1 MIRTIAE
8 WNELENF
15 ILNKG
20 ILVKAE
26 LKARVDS
33 CSHVPAMALTLVF
46 IVSTIIF

>member
-33 CSHVPAMALTLVF
+33 CPPAPISQLAN
-46 IVSTIIF
+46 